1 LIDTLRYF
9 ITFNIYSRVLNRP
22 GGTCQI
28 SLGGYTEEELERM
41 RLKREAKISNNATT
55 AATAANTENE
65 KKGVTNEKPTSE
77 IAVEKKTTEKPEAA
91 SASASSVRISSNAF
105 ASSSTTNSFN
115 VLTDRPTSKV
125 SNQPGGR
132 TNFTLG

>member
-1 LIDTLRYF
+1 M
-9 ITFNIYSRVLNRP
+9 NRP

-28 SLGGYTEEELERM
+28 SLGGYTEAELERM
-41 RLKREAKISNNATT
+41 RELREAREAAKKATHT
-55 AATAANTENE
+55 GAENE
-65 KKGVTNEKPTSE
+65 KKVATNASPIVGKITEQKSVVASTSDT
-77 IAVEKKTTEKPEAA
+77 VPPL
-91 SASASSVRISSNAF
+91 SAPKHPRISSNAF

-125 SNQPGGR
+125 SNPPGGR

>member
-1 LIDTLRYF
+1 MNENQNVYVRNGRST
-9 ITFNIYSRVLNRP
+9 SRVLNRP

-41 RLKREAKISNNATT
+41 RLKREAKVSNNAT
-55 AATAANTENE
+55 TAANTENE
-65 KKGVTNEKPTSE
+65 KKGVTNGKPAST